1 MPAPVPA
8 VAPEAKFLPEGLIY
22 LRQGILPPGPRKVPR
37 RASRLGKTYA
47 PEPPRLLE
55 NEGEQIILTGQGR
68 DEYSEDVHLLT
79 IHF

>member
-37 RASRLGKTYA
+37 RASRLGNSGNLWRA
-47 PEPPRLLE
+47 
-55 NEGEQIILTGQGR
+55 
-68 DEYSEDVHLLT
+68 EDVEPDPALT
-79 IHF
+79 IDSANRSEQQFR